1 MNDALA
7 SAATNEPGKNAGTN
21 QKGENTMSTSDIS
34 LTAGMRTNLLN
45 LQQTSDLLNRTQ
57 KRLSSGKQVN
67 SALDNPTNYF
77 AAQNANQRAS
87 DLSDRK
93 DGMSEAVQTVTATN
107 AGITAITGLIN
118 AAKGVAQSAL
128 STSDTNV
135 QSKLAAQYDT
145 IRSQIDNISSD
156 SGYRGL
162 NLLSATNTLTVNF
175 NENSTSKL
183 NVVGFLANSSGL
195 SLSATSGN
203 WASTS
208 SITSD
213 AAKMDTAISTLR
225 TNTQTL
231 AANLNIITTRQSFT
245 DDMINTLQTGADNLT
260 LADMNQE
267 GANMLMLQTRQ
278 SLGTTSLSMSSQA
291 AQSVLKLF

>member
-1 MNDALA
+1 
-7 SAATNEPGKNAGTN
+7 
-21 QKGENTMSTSDIS
+21 MSVSDIS
-34 LTAGMRTNLLN
+34 LTAGMRTNLMN
-45 LQQTSDLLNRTQ
+45 LQNTSTLLNRTQ
-57 KRLSSGKQVN
+57 QRLSSGKQVN

-77 AAQNANQRAS
+77 AAQNASQRAS

-93 DGMSEAVQTVTATN
+93 DGMAEAVQTVSATN

-118 AAKGVAQSAL
+118 AAKGIAQSAL

-135 QSKLAAQYDT
+135 QSKLAGQYDT
-145 IRSQIDNISSD
+145 IRTQIDNMSSD

-162 NLLSATNTLTVNF
+162 NLLSSTNTLTVNF
-175 NENSTSKL
+175 NESASSAL
-183 NVVGFLANSSGL
+183 SVVGFLGNSSGL
-195 SLSATSGN
+195 SLSAASGN
-203 WASTS
+203 WQTTAA
-208 SITSD
+208 ITADS
-213 AAKMDTAISTLR
+213 AKMDTAISTLR

-245 DDMINTLQTGADNLT
+245 DSMIGTLQTGSDNLT

>member
-1 MNDALA
+1 
-7 SAATNEPGKNAGTN
+7 
-21 QKGENTMSTSDIS
+21 MSTSDIS

-45 LQQTSDLLNRTQ
+45 LQNTSQLLNRTQ
-57 KRLSSGKQVN
+57 QRLSSGKQVN

-77 AAQNANQRAS
+77 AAQGANQRAS
-87 DLSDRK
+87 DLADRK
-93 DGMSEAVQTVTATN
+93 DGMAEAVQTVSATN

-128 STSDTNV
+128 STSDTTV
-135 QSKLAAQYDT
+135 KSKLAAQYDT
-145 IRSQIDNISSD
+145 IRSQIDNVSSD

-162 NLLSATNTLTVNF
+162 NLLSKVNTLTVTF
-175 NENSTSKL
+175 NENASSTL
-183 NVVGFLANSSGL
+183 NVIGFLANSTGL
-195 SLSATSGN
+195 SLTSAGGAGKSN
-203 WASTS
+203 WQSNS
-208 SITSD
+208 SITAD

-231 AANLNIITTRQSFT
+231 AANLNIITTRQGFT
-245 DDMINTLQTGADNLT
+245 DNMINTLQTGADNLT

>member
-1 MNDALA
+1 
-7 SAATNEPGKNAGTN
+7 
-21 QKGENTMSTSDIS
+21 MSISDIS

-45 LQQTSDLLNRTQ
+45 LQNTSDLLNRTQ
-57 KRLSSGKQVN
+57 QRLSSGKSVN

-93 DGMSEAVQTVTATN
+93 DGMANAVQTVSAAN

-118 AAKGVAQSAL
+118 AAKGIAQSAL

-156 SGYRGL
+156 SGFQGL
-162 NLLSATNTLTVNF
+162 NMLSATNTLAVAF
-175 NENSTSKL
+175 NENSTSQL
-183 NVVGFLANSSGL
+183 DVVGFLGNSKGL
-195 SLSATSGN
+195 SLSAAGGAGKSN
-203 WASTS
+203 WQTTA
-208 SITSD
+208 SITADS
-213 AAKMDTAISTLR
+213 ARMDTAISTLR
-225 TNTQTL
+225 ANTQTL
-231 AANLNIITTRQSFT
+231 AANLNIITTRQTFT
-245 DDMINTLQTGADNLT
+245 DNMISTLQTGADNLT

>member
-1 MNDALA
+1 M
-7 SAATNEPGKNAGTN
+7 TV
-21 QKGENTMSTSDIS
+21 SDIS

-45 LQQTSDLLNRTQ
+45 LQNTSQLLNRTQ
-57 KRLSSGKQVN
+57 QRVSSGKQVN
-67 SALDNPTNYF
+67 SALDNPTNFF
-77 AAQNANQRAS
+77 AAQNATQRAS

-93 DGMSEAVQTVTATN
+93 DGMSEAVQTVAATN

-145 IRSQIDNISSD
+145 IRAQIDNISSD

-175 NENSTSKL
+175 NEGATSKL
-183 NVVGFLANSSGL
+183 DVRGLLANSSGL
-195 SLSATSGN
+195 SLTGASGN
-203 WASTS
+203 WQSTS
-208 SITSD
+208 NINGD
-213 AAKMDTAISTLR
+213 AAKMDSAITTLR
-225 TNTQTL
+225 TSTQTL

-260 LADMNQE
+260 LADMNEE

-278 SLGTTSLSMSSQA
+278 SLGTTSLSLSSQA
-291 AQSVLKLF
+291 AQSILKLF

>member
-1 MNDALA
+1 M
-7 SAATNEPGKNAGTN
+7 TI
-21 QKGENTMSTSDIS
+21 SDIS

-45 LQQTSDLLNRTQ
+45 LQSTTTLLNRTQ
-57 KRLSSGKQVN
+57 QRLSSGKSVN
-67 SALDNPTNYF
+67 SALDNPTNFF
-77 AAQNANQRAS
+77 AAQNATQRAS
-87 DLSDRK
+87 DLSNRK
-93 DGMSEAVQTVTATN
+93 DGMANAVQTVGAAN
-107 AGITAITGLIN
+107 AGITAITGLIQ
-118 AAKGVAQSAL
+118 AAKGIAQSAL

-145 IRSQIDNISSD
+145 IRSQIDNMSSD
-156 SGYRGL
+156 SGFQGL
-162 NLLSATNTLTVNF
+162 NMLSSTNTLAVVF
-175 NENSTSKL
+175 NENSTSQL
-183 NVVGFLANSSGL
+183 NVVGFLGNSSGL
-195 SLSATSGN
+195 SLSAAGGAAGSNWQTTS
-203 WASTS
+203 A
-208 SITSD
+208 ITADS
-213 AAKMDTAISTLR
+213 AKMDSAITSLR

-245 DDMINTLQTGADNLT
+245 DSMISTLQTGADNLT

>member
-1 MNDALA
+1 
-7 SAATNEPGKNAGTN
+7 
-21 QKGENTMSTSDIS
+21 MSVSDIS
-34 LTAGMRTNLLN
+34 LTAGMRTNLMN
-45 LQQTSDLLNRTQ
+45 LQNTSTLLNRTQ
-57 KRLSSGKQVN
+57 QRLSSGKQLN
-67 SALDNPTNYF
+67 TALDNQTNFF
-77 AAQNANQRAS
+77 AAQNATQRAS
-87 DLSDRK
+87 DLNDRK
-93 DGMSEAVQTVTATN
+93 DGMAEAVQTVSATN

-118 AAKGVAQSAL
+118 AAKGIAQSAL

-135 QSKLAAQYDT
+135 QSKLSVQYDT
-145 IRSQIDNISSD
+145 IRTQIDNMSSD

-162 NLLSATNTLTVNF
+162 NLLSSVNTLTVNF
-175 NENSTSKL
+175 NEGATSSL
-183 NVVGFLANSSGL
+183 NVVGFLGNSTGL
-195 SLSATSGN
+195 SLSAAGGN
-203 WASTS
+203 WQTTS
-208 SITSD
+208 SITADS
-213 AAKMDTAISTLR
+213 AKMDTAISTLR

-245 DDMINTLQTGADNLT
+245 DSMISTLQTGADNLT

>member
-1 MNDALA
+1 
-7 SAATNEPGKNAGTN
+7 
-21 QKGENTMSTSDIS
+21 MSISDIS

-45 LQQTSDLLNRTQ
+45 LQNTNNLMNRTQ
-57 KRLSSGKQVN
+57 QRLSSGKAVN
-67 SALDNPTNYF
+67 SALDNPTNFF

-93 DGMSEAVQTVTATN
+93 DGMAEAVQTVNATN

-128 STSDTNV
+128 STSDTKV

-145 IRSQIDNISSD
+145 IRGQIDNISSD

-162 NLLSATNTLTVNF
+162 NLLSKTNTLTVNF
-175 NENSTSKL
+175 NETAKSQL
-183 NVVGFLANSSGL
+183 NVVGFLANSKGL
-195 SLSATSGN
+195 SLSAAGGS
-203 WASTS
+203 WQSSS
-208 SITSD
+208 SITAD

-231 AANLNIITTRQSFT
+231 AANLNIITTRQNFT
-245 DDMINTLQTGADNLT
+245 DSMIGTLQTGADNLT

>member
-1 MNDALA
+1 
-7 SAATNEPGKNAGTN
+7 
-21 QKGENTMSTSDIS
+21 MSTSDIS

-45 LQQTSDLLNRTQ
+45 LQNTSTLLNRTQ
-57 KRLSSGKQVN
+57 QRLSSGKQVN
-67 SALDNPTNYF
+67 SALDNPTNFF
-77 AAQNANQRAS
+77 AAQNASQRAS

-93 DGMSEAVQTVTATN
+93 DGMSEAVQTVSATN
-107 AGITAITGLIN
+107 AGITAITGLIS

-162 NLLSATNTLTVNF
+162 NLLSSTNTLTVNF
-175 NENSTSKL
+175 NESASSKL
-183 NVVGFLANSSGL
+183 NVVGFLGNSTGL
-195 SLSATSGN
+195 SLSAAGGN
-203 WASTS
+203 WQSTS
-208 SITSD
+208 SITAD

-245 DDMINTLQTGADNLT
+245 DGMISTLQTGADNLT

-278 SLGTTSLSMSSQA
+278 TLGTTSLSMSSQA

>member
-1 MNDALA
+1 
-7 SAATNEPGKNAGTN
+7 
-21 QKGENTMSTSDIS
+21 MSTSDIS

-45 LQQTSDLLNRTQ
+45 LQNTSTLLNRTQ
-57 KRLSSGKQVN
+57 QRLSSGKQVN
-67 SALDNPTNYF
+67 SALDNPTNFF
-77 AAQNANQRAS
+77 AAQNASQRAS

-93 DGMSEAVQTVTATN
+93 DGMSEAVQTVSATN

-118 AAKGVAQSAL
+118 AAKGIAQSAL

-145 IRSQIDNISSD
+145 IRTQIDNMSSD

-162 NLLSATNTLTVNF
+162 NLLSSSNTLTITF
-175 NENSTSKL
+175 NEGSSSKL
-183 NVVGFLANSSGL
+183 NVVGFLGNSAGL
-195 SLSATSGN
+195 SLSGASSNWQTTSN
-203 WASTS
+203 
-208 SITSD
+208 ITTD
-213 AAKMDTAISTLR
+213 TARMDTAISTLR

-231 AANLNIITTRQSFT
+231 AANLNIITTRQNFT

>member
-1 MNDALA
+1 MTVN
-7 SAATNEPGKNAGTN
+7 
-21 QKGENTMSTSDIS
+21 DIS
-34 LTAGMRTNLLN
+34 LTAGMRTNLLY
-45 LQQTSDLLNRTQ
+45 LQQTSSLLNRTQ
-57 KRLSSGKQVN
+57 QRLSSGKKVN

-93 DGMSEAVQTVTATN
+93 DGLSEAVQTVNAAS
-107 AGITAITGLIN
+107 AGISAITGLIA

-145 IRSQIDNISSD
+145 IRTQIDNLSSD

-162 NLLSATNTLTVNF
+162 NLLSSINTLTVIF
-175 NENSTSKL
+175 NEGGSSKL
-183 NVVGFLANSSGL
+183 DVIGFLANSQGL
-195 SLSATSGN
+195 SLATASNN
-203 WASTS
+203 WQS
-208 SITSD
+208 SSDITTD
-213 AAKMDTAISTLR
+213 AALMDSAISVLR

-245 DDMINTLQTGADNLT
+245 DAMTNTLLTGADNLT
-260 LADMNQE
+260 LADMNEE

-291 AQSVLKLF
+291 AQAVLRLF

>member
-1 MNDALA
+1 
-7 SAATNEPGKNAGTN
+7 
-21 QKGENTMSTSDIS
+21 MSVSDIS

-45 LQQTSDLLNRTQ
+45 LQNTSTLLNRTQ
-57 KRLSSGKQVN
+57 GRLSSGKQVN
-67 SALDNPTNYF
+67 SALDNPTNFF
-77 AAQNANQRAS
+77 AAQNATQRAS

-93 DGMSEAVQTVTATN
+93 DGMSEAVQTVNATN
-107 AGITAITGLIN
+107 AGITAITGLIS

-135 QSKLAAQYDT
+135 QSKLAVQYDT

-162 NLLSATNTLTVNF
+162 NLLSSTNTLTVNF
-175 NENSTSKL
+175 NENASSQL
-183 NVVGFLANSSGL
+183 NVVGFLASSGGL
-195 SLSATSGN
+195 SLTGAGGS
-203 WASTS
+203 WQASS
-208 SITSD
+208 SITADS
-213 AAKMDTAISTLR
+213 AKMDSAITTLR

-231 AANLNIITTRQSFT
+231 AANLNIITTRQTFT
-245 DDMINTLQTGADNLT
+245 DNMINTLQTGSDNLT

-278 SLGTTSLSMSSQA
+278 SLGTTSLSLSSQA
-291 AQSVLKLF
+291 AQSILKLF